1 MSQISLKNVN
11 FMYHTSACQNQA
23 LCDVNLEI
31 EKGGFYCILGRSGCG
46 KSTLL
51 KLIAGLLKPGTGE
64 VLIDGKPLLK
74 DVADA
79 GIVFQD
85 YTLFP
90 WMTVEKNISF
100 AIRHMNKVSKKKA
113 KELSFDILSSVGL
126 SDAKDLYP
134 FELSG
139 GMRQRAAIAR
149 ALALD
154 TDTLLLDE
162 PFGALD
168 AKNRADLQ
176 FLLLDLWE
184 RSEKKKTVIMVTH
197 DINEAILLADK
208 IIFMTPGKIKEV
220 ITVDL
225 NRPRSS
231 VYDFEGYRRKLI
243 KLLNYKDEDD
253 E

>member
-1 MSQISLKNVN
+1 
-11 FMYHTSACQNQA
+11 MYHTSACDKQA
-23 LCDVNLEI
+23 LYDVNLEI
-31 EKGGFYCILGRSGCG
+31 EKGGFYCILGKSGCG

-51 KLIAGLLKPGTGE
+51 KLLAGLLKPSSGE
-64 VLIDGKPLLK
+64 VRFNDKPL
-74 DVADA
+74 VGETADA

-100 AIRHMNKVSKKKA
+100 AVKHKNKVPKAKA
-113 KELSFDILSSVGL
+113 KELALEILSSVGL
-126 SDAKDLYP
+126 LDAKDLYP
-134 FELSG
+134 SQLSG

-176 FLLLDLWE
+176 LLLLDLWE
-184 RSEKKKTVIMVTH
+184 KSEQKKTVIMVTH

-208 IIFMTPGKIKEV
+208 IVFMTPGRVKET

-225 NRPRSS
+225 PRPRSS
-231 VYDFEGYRRKLI
+231 VYNFEGYRRKLI
-243 KLLNYKDEDD
+243 KLLDYKDEDN